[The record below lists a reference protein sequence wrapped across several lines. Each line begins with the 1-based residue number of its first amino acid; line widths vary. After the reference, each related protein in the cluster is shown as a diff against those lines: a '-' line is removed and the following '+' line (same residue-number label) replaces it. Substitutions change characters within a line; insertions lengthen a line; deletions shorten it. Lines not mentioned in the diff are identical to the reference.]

1 MVPRGN
7 MRRRAFTFRFPSM
20 LLAEGNIFLLNEYS
34 HLQKTSFAKVKQI
47 TWYVLMAMGVRD
59 IHKILQNDGSLKYVL
74 RIIEIN

>member
-1 MVPRGN
+1 
-7 MRRRAFTFRFPSM
+7 M

-34 HLQKTSFAKVKQI
+34 HLQKTRFAKVKQI

-59 IHKILQNDGSLKYVL
+59 IYKILQNDGSLKYVL